1 MFIHWVH
8 VCPRNPLVTPR
19 SCIIVQAKWNAITAH
34 SRAHSWPRRWQAPV
48 HWTAI
53 TWHLI
58 CGRNWWFANRKIP
71 SRTLTWVRKP
81 YGTRWQ
87 KDNDETPTLQL
98 PMVHFLELHPWPAL
112 WGHRPLCSIWMVLD
126 LRDHWRSASIPCTS
140 TLQLFWNLHFMLQF
154 VQQQHSFKLLV
165 CHIDWSYQTHLS
177 TLHCSKKNIVIGLS
191 VAWAQHISANFLPVW
206 HLVPDL
212 RCGLAVTGHQC
223 QNFMFNFNVC
233 MVLQSQKPFKK
244 QKPGLMAPFQSSQFL
259 GRLCREG
266 RVELDPK
273 IRQT

>member
-48 HWTAI
+48 HWTAV

-177 TLHCSKKNIVIGLS
+177 TLHCSKKTSWLGWASHELS
-191 VAWAQHISANFLPVW
+191 IFQPTFCQFDIWCPIFVADWQWPATNVRTSRLISMFAWCFNPRNLLRNKNLAWWHRSKVPNFLADCV
-206 HLVPDL
+206 
-212 RCGLAVTGHQC
+212 G
-223 QNFMFNFNVC
+223 
-233 MVLQSQKPFKK
+233 K
-244 QKPGLMAPFQSSQFL
+244 
-259 GRLCREG
+259 
-266 RVELDPK
+266 VE
-273 IRQT
+273 